1 VIVDYPTL
9 MFMIIQVRNCSAL
22 MVPVAIF
29 DPGADCLQP
38 PSRKAG
44 ALNPATG
51 VSVTVKEPGPNVT
64 NRKRPSLRLNADGRG
79 SLPVTVMKNS
89 MPGQDEKQFLLILKG
104 PVIGGVRGGVTNII
118 ISAEYI
124 KK

>member
-1 VIVDYPTL
+1 LLATTI
-9 MFMIIQVRNCSAL
+9 
-22 MVPVAIF
+22 
-29 DPGADCLQP
+29 
-38 PSRKAG
+38 KEAG

-89 MPGQDEKQFLLILKG
+89 MPGQDEKQFFADSQS
-104 PVIGGVRGGVTNII
+104 PCHWWC
-118 ISAEYI
+118 
-124 KK
+124 